1 VISIKIDFP
10 SPSPV
15 SWTTASIPDLS
26 GRLALVT
33 GASSGL
39 GLETCRA
46 LAAHGATVVMACRS
60 RQRGEAARQALLT
73 APGGGS
79 ADPGSGGPGNGT
91 AAAATPDHTPAE
103 AASPWGALDLLDLD
117 LADLASVRSAAT
129 EVADRYG
136 RLDLLINN
144 AGVMAPPRTL
154 SRDGF
159 ELQFATNHLGHFV
172 LTLLLL
178 PLLRQSPAARVVHVT
193 SGAQYFGRIA
203 FDDLQGERRYDR
215 WSAYSQSKLAN
226 VMTAVELQ
234 RRLEAEGSGVLS
246 LAAHP
251 GLARTNLQPTSVAMN
266 GSPIEAFAYRLMG
279 PLFQSAAMGA
289 LPQLYAATA
298 PEATPAG
305 HYGPDQLGGMKGYP
319 TPVRMAPAAQDASL
333 RKRLWQVS
341 EELGGVVLGDAAL
354 TLGRA

>member
-1 VISIKIDFP
+1 LP
-10 SPSPV
+10 LQLPV

-60 RQRGEAARQALLT
+60 RQRAEAARQSLLT
-73 APGGGS
+73 PTGGGS
-79 ADPGSGGPGNGT
+79 
-91 AAAATPDHTPAE
+91 PDAG
-103 AASPWGALDLLDLD
+103 AGASPWGALDLLDLD

-215 WSAYSQSKLAN
+215 WQAYSQSKLAN

-305 HYGPDQLGGMKGYP
+305 HYGPNQLGGMKGYP
-319 TPVRMAPAAQDASL
+319 TPVRIAPAAQDADQ
-333 RKRLWQVS
+333 RQRLWQVS

-354 TLGRA
+354 SLGRA